1 MEENKIINNIEE
13 NNENEKTTI
22 GIKTIWKHR
31 NTFNELPGATNEEKY
46 LALLEAYE
54 KQKAKDKRIDVA
66 EYKESISK
74 SFSNIERQLEAM
86 ESSVMEYQDEL
97 EDVYINKFGIMLEE
111 LKSNIENEEIL
122 KARIISL
129 ENDLAKANELTATQS
144 DAIVQLTE
152 KATDL
157 EAKNMEYIALNTSLV
172 ANENNYINQLRE
184 KDALIN
190 SKELEISD
198 AKKVHHEKMEQLEE
212 EYRLQLKELTDN
224 HETVINEYK
233 NKIVVADREKAVL
246 ETSVKSLNESLS
258 SSNSEI
264 SELKEEVK
272 LVTREAKLEIKTL
285 EQEYK
290 EEIKV
295 LEDRARTLE
304 IEKAKEEA
312 KIDSLETT
320 IKNLH
325 IEKNDIQHK
334 LEDVEKVNVEQ
345 SVNIKEL
352 EKEVSEYKVLLT
364 NKESDLKEIKQEN
377 STAKERIKS
386 LEEDNK
392 KLSEELQKLKSKQK

>member
-246 ETSVKSLNESLS
+246 ETSVKSLNESLLHGPK
-258 SSNSEI
+258 I
-264 SELKEEVK
+264 SF
-272 LVTREAKLEIKTL
+272 
-285 EQEYK
+285 
-290 EEIKV
+290 
-295 LEDRARTLE
+295 
-304 IEKAKEEA
+304 
-312 KIDSLETT
+312 
-320 IKNLH
+320 H
-325 IEKNDIQHK
+325 H
-334 LEDVEKVNVEQ
+334 
-345 SVNIKEL
+345 
-352 EKEVSEYKVLLT
+352 
-364 NKESDLKEIKQEN
+364 
-377 STAKERIKS
+377 
-386 LEEDNK
+386 
-392 KLSEELQKLKSKQK
+392 